1 MLPVRDK
8 QHRTREDMATQPT
21 DAGWLSFATSFF
33 KMLFDAKDSFSD
45 WRKQTS
51 VFASSAAGS

>member
-1 MLPVRDK
+1 MRDK

-21 DAGWLSFATSFF
+21 DAGWLSFAASFF